1 MAKGTNALKGRQG
14 EFALLQGG
22 KLPEGA
28 VRRHLAGL
36 KQKLAAETKEK
47 LAIRQQAAKYLN
59 DVQPPAGDGRGA
71 KITQA
76 ENGLRAITERLAKQK
91 LPAPRKLIRPPI
103 PVWRTYTLN
112 FTPFYSGLGTY
123 SVGQISS
130 VTGDPISASGVDDLG
145 QMTCTVETNYDSP
158 SSGTASNLLG
168 VYFRPLF
175 GPATVQISFDSQI
188 AFWWYVNSIRNK
200 LSIAEA
206 QGLIQLYQYD
216 GAFLQP
222 ARRQGAFLGFSVD
235 GYNSLDF
242 DVVSETGPTWYL
254 EAPVSSENFYFVVI
268 SLTCTASG
276 FGWPGSLAGVNA
288 MVTVPSITVTITADE
303 IAVP

>member
-1 MAKGTNALKGRQG
+1 MAKRTNALKGRRG
-14 EFALLQGG
+14 EFELLQGG

-36 KQKLAAETKEK
+36 KQKLAAKTKEK

-59 DVQPPAGDGRGA
+59 EIQPPVGEGRGA

-76 ENGLRAITERLAKQK
+76 ENGLRAISERLAKQK
-91 LPAPRKLIRPPI
+91 LPSPRKLIRPPI
-103 PVWRTYTLN
+103 PVWGTYTLN

-130 VTGDPISASGVDDLG
+130 VTGDPTISASGVDALG
-145 QMTCTVETNYDSP
+145 QMTCTVETNYDGP

-168 VYFRPLF
+168 VYFKPLF
-175 GPATVQISFDSQI
+175 GQATAQISFDSEI
-188 AFWWYVNSIRNK
+188 AFWWYVNSIRSK
-200 LSIAEA
+200 ISIAEA
-206 QGLIQLYQYD
+206 QGLIELYQYD

-222 ARRQGAFLGFSVD
+222 ALRRGAFLGLSVD

-254 EAPVSSENFYFVVI
+254 EVPVSSANFYFVVI

-276 FGWPGSLAGVNA
+276 FGWPRGVNA
-288 MVTVPSITVTITADE
+288 VVTVPSITVTITADE